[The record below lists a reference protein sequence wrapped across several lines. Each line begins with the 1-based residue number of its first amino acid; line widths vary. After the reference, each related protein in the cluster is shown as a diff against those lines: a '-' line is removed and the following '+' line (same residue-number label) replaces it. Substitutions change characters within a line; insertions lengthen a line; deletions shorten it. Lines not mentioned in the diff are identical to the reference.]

1 MHQQHVH
8 HRRFVDNKQIAVE
21 RILVILPKTLFLRIN
36 FEQAVNRFG
45 LKAGSFVHPLGRAAG
60 GGTQQEPYMLGRENA
75 QDGVDDRGL
84 ADARSAGNHQNL
96 RSKRQ
101 PDRRFLTFGERQ
113 VDPLLKSA
121 TTTPLR

>member
-1 MHQQHVH
+1 
-8 HRRFVDNKQIAVE
+8 
-21 RILVILPKTLFLRIN
+21 
-36 FEQAVNRFG
+36 
-45 LKAGSFVHPLGRAAG
+45 
-60 GGTQQEPYMLGRENA
+60 MLGRENA
-75 QDGVDDRGL
+75 QDGVDDPGL